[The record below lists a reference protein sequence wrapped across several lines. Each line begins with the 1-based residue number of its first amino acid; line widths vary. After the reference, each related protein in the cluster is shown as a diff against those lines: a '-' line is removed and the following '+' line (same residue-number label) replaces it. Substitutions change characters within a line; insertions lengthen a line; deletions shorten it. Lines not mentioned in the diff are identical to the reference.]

1 MTRLVKF
8 LTEHF
13 LLMSCWTRLGARHR
27 DHNRGLVTRLVV
39 TRLMVTRLMVIR
51 AEREMC
57 RLSHHWLRSR
67 VTGVVVVA
75 VVMM

>member
-13 LLMSCWTRLGARHR
+13 LLMSCWARPGARHR
-27 DHNRGLVTRLVV
+27 DHDRGLVTRLVV
-39 TRLMVTRLMVIR
+39 TKLVLIR
-51 AEREMC
+51 AEREMW
-57 RLSHHWLRSR
+57 RLSDHWLWSR